1 MRVVDLKKKVE
12 TLLVIRET
20 LRWRVSDQEVRGP
33 HCIAEMYKYRDAG
46 KD

>member
-12 TLLVIRET
+12 TLPVIRET